1 MFILNSDVLNTSYYQ
16 QVVIFWLSSEKADF
30 KLMQNSTSKFE
41 QKYHN
46 NVHFGGIVVIRGPRI
61 LICRA
66 TVSLLPDAKQKAQMT
81 LEDGK
86 SKSKGLK

>member
-16 QVVIFWLSSEKADF
+16 QVVIFWLSSEKVDF

-61 LICRA
+61 LICRGDSVTSA
-66 TVSLLPDAKQKAQMT
+66 RRKAEGSNDTGGWQI
-81 LEDGK
+81 K
-86 SKSKGLK
+86 I